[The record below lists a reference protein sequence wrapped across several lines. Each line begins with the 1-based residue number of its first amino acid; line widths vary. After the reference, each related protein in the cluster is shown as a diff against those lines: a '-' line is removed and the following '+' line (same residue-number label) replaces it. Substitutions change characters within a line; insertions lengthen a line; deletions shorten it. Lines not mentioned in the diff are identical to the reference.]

1 MIEINPKRL
10 SLNRETIRNLS
21 DENLEQVAGGQGR
34 DRDRD
39 RDRDRYS
46 YRRHRGCHRPSRRY
60 YDRRCRDY

>member
-1 MIEINPKRL
+1 MNEMNPKKL

-21 DENLEQVAGGQGR
+21 DENLEQVAGGQGG
-34 DRDRD
+34 DVDGG

-60 YDRRCRDY
+60 RDRGCY